1 MGRKK
6 DHIRKY
12 VTQYRVVKRG
22 DGNLY
27 IQTLYP
33 DRDGMTFDIYQHSDT
48 HLAACLPPRAAGA
61 LMKCYPEMLRVHQI
75 ADDAIVLIFQDFEL
89 DLLAEPL
96 KLRKRRKISVQ
107 QRRSQVERIREYQFH
122 PQVRGGSRSENPRSS
137 PRCISTPPQG
147 RSTVSGQQSPSEDR
161 GQKR

>member
-1 MGRKK
+1 MEPEYLKS
-6 DHIRKY
+6 Y
-12 VTQYRVVKRG
+12 ATQYRVVKRE

-33 DRDGMTFDIYQHSDT
+33 DREGMTFDVYQYSET

-107 QRRSQVERIREYQFH
+107 QRRSQVERIREYQFL
-122 PQVRGGSRSENPRSS
+122 PQVRGGSRSENQRSRS
-137 PRCISTPPQG
+137 RSISTPTRE